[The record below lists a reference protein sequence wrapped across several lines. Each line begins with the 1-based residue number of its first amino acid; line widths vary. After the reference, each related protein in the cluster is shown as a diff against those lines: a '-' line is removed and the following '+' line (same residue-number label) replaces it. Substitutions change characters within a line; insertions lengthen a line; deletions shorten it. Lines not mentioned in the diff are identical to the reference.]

1 MAVLPLSLINEHLP
15 EGRAQSIRIHHLT
28 VLAEATALT
37 YLVGTKFTVVRIL
50 S

>member
-1 MAVLPLSLINEHLP
+1 MSTCRKAPPSQSLFIISLF
-15 EGRAQSIRIHHLT
+15 
-28 VLAEATALT
+28 LAEAAALT